1 MNEEGKVSVNIRKYE
16 FTVWESDKFI
26 MHLLRKQAEEVVYI
40 EKELAQK
47 FIENEELFDSWLIN
61 LSDVNEQGVVIEAL
75 VNLNGTTSS
84 TTLFKE
90 PKIYSEYALLPIPY
104 IAKAVKIIVLNE
116 GSESEELAKESSNN
130 IYDFSHEEYY
140 VFFNPIKILKEFY
153 AIIIVTSKGLEFIPL
168 PEIKKYVEVVE
179 QKRKTTK
186 KLRKR
191 RKKKKRKGKRSK

>member
-26 MHLLRKQAEEVVYI
+26 MHLLRKQAEEVIYI

>member
-26 MHLLRKQAEEVVYI
+26 MHLLRKQAEEVIYI

-75 VNLNGTTSS
+75 VNLNGTTTS

-90 PKIYSEYALLPIPY
+90 PKIYPEYALLPIPY

-116 GSESEELAKESSNN
+116 GSESEELAKEGFNN

-168 PEIKKYVEVVE
+168 PEIKKYVGVVE

>member
-116 GSESEELAKESSNN
+116 GSESEELAKESSSN

-153 AIIIVTSKGLEFIPL
+153 AVIIVTSKGLEFIPL
-168 PEIKKYVEVVE
+168 PEIKKYVGVVE

>member
-116 GSESEELAKESSNN
+116 GSESEELAKEGSNN

-153 AIIIVTSKGLEFIPL
+153 AVIIVTSKGLEFIPL
-168 PEIKKYVEVVE
+168 PEIKKYVGVVE

>member
-26 MHLLRKQAEEVVYI
+26 MHLLRKQAEEVIYI

-75 VNLNGTTSS
+75 VNLNGTTTS

-90 PKIYSEYALLPIPY
+90 PKIYPEYALLPIPY

-116 GSESEELAKESSNN
+116 GSESEELAKEGSNN

-168 PEIKKYVEVVE
+168 PEIKKYVGVVE

>member
-75 VNLNGTTSS
+75 VNLNGTTTS

-116 GSESEELAKESSNN
+116 GSESEELAKEGSNN

-153 AIIIVTSKGLEFIPL
+153 AVIIVTSKGLEFIPL
-168 PEIKKYVEVVE
+168 PEIKKYVGVVE

-191 RKKKKRKGKRSK
+191 RKKKKKKR

>member
-75 VNLNGTTSS
+75 VNLNGTTTS

-116 GSESEELAKESSNN
+116 GSESEELAKEGFNN

-153 AIIIVTSKGLEFIPL
+153 AVIIVTSKGLEFIPL
-168 PEIKKYVEVVE
+168 PEIKKYVGVVE

-191 RKKKKRKGKRSK
+191 RKKKKKKR

>member
-90 PKIYSEYALLPIPY
+90 PKIYPEYALLPIPY

-153 AIIIVTSKGLEFIPL
+153 AVIIVTSKGLEFIPL
-168 PEIKKYVEVVE
+168 PEIKKYVGVVE

>member
-26 MHLLRKQAEEVVYI
+26 MHLLRKQAEEVIYI

-75 VNLNGTTSS
+75 VNLNGTTTS

-90 PKIYSEYALLPIPY
+90 PKIYPEYALLPIPY

-116 GSESEELAKESSNN
+116 GSESEELAKEGSNN

-153 AIIIVTSKGLEFIPL
+153 AIIIVTSKGLEFISL
-168 PEIKKYVEVVE
+168 PEIKKYVGVVE